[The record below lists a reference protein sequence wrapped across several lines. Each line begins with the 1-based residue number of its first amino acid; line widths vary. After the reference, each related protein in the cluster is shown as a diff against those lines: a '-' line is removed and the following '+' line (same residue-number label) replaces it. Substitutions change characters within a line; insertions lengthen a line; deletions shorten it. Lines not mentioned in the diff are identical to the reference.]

1 MMGIHHATGEACS
14 SRASHGDSLTSHKR
28 SPLSFSYSAEQIR
41 PAKSSLRWKTSAEI
55 RWPSLSDTAAA
66 SDEALV
72 SRSLPKFALDATSRS
87 ATTVPPRGVFP
98 AANDMPGG
106 AIPIGT
112 AGNLLVRQ
120 HGEET
125 LLTRGHVFLEAISRD
140 IAWNAL
146 TTNDSC
152 LADSGLAQCRS
163 PSRWESL

>member
-1 MMGIHHATGEACS
+1 MFCQGQPW
-14 SRASHGDSLTSHKR
+14 RFSHSTQEM

-41 PAKSSLRWKTSAEI
+41 SAKSSLRWKTSAEI
-55 RWPSLSDTAAA
+55 RWPSLSDTTVA

-72 SRSLPKFALDATSRS
+72 SKALPKFALDATSGS
-87 ATTVPPRGVFP
+87 ATTVLPRGVFP
-98 AANDMPGG
+98 TSNDMPGG

-125 LLTRGHVFLEAISRD
+125 LLTRGYVFLEAVSRD
-140 IAWNAL
+140 LAWNAL

-163 PSRWESL
+163 PSRWE